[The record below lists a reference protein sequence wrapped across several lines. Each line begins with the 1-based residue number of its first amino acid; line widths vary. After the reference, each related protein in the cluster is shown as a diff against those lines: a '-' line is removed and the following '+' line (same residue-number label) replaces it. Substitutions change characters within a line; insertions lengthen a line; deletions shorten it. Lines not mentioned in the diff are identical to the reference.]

1 MQNSFKHLL
10 EPVRVG
16 KFVLKNRMTSSNSM
30 PHFSQGPEKYPA
42 APTISHYYGRAR
54 AGAAWIT
61 LNGIDDNYGMP
72 DAPDTVDFG
81 HFPDFDMHDAKCQN
95 YMIELIE
102 AMHGIGTL
110 VSGAIFSASRIY
122 RYENPQGE
130 IEMVDTNARQISDYE
145 GMFGVITDS
154 TPSDLFYKVAKS
166 CAQRTL
172 LYKRLGF
179 DGVTIHMSYRS
190 QLQGQMLSPISNKRT
205 DEYGGCF
212 ENRVRFPL
220 MLLKEIKEAA
230 GNDMLIELQFSPE
243 EPSGGYSFEEGMR
256 FLKLAEPYIDIVQVR
271 SSDVNLN
278 HPIPF
283 ETNHMP
289 FLDLAAR
296 VKAQDFDFL
305 VSGTGGY
312 FYPDEL
318 EKAIEE
324 GKLDLVA
331 MARAWIS
338 NPEYGDFLYQD
349 RAEDLVPCL
358 RCNKCHGRAIGEVLS
373 STCSV
378 NPKLGL
384 EAVEDFLSTGEI
396 NKKNVAVVGGG
407 PGGLRTAIFL
417 SDKGHSVT
425 VYEQS
430 ESLGGA
436 IKHSDFVEFK
446 WTLKDYK
453 DYLIRQVEKRDI
465 KILLGTKAIP
475 SELDGKYDCIV
486 VAIGA
491 EPFVPEL
498 EGFKNKNV
506 YMASDILMDRSLAK
520 GKTVI
525 IGGGEVG
532 TETGILLA
540 KEGMDVTV
548 LARRNMLA
556 HDAAEKHYYEMV
568 KDEWESY
575 PNFRFVL
582 NADAKSID
590 ENGVNYEIK
599 GSGLKFSEKADTVV
613 LACGMRAKTDEA
625 LSFYGCAPYVYYVG
639 DCKKPGSIQ
648 TVNRMAYIVSKNI

>member
-1 MQNSFKHLL
+1 MYNDFKHLL
-10 EPVRVG
+10 QPLKVG
-16 KFVLKNRMTSSNSM
+16 SFVFKNRMTSSNSM

-54 AGAAWIT
+54 TGAAWIT
-61 LNGIDDNYGMP
+61 LNGVDDNVGMP
-72 DAPDTVDFG
+72 EAPDTVDFG

-95 YMIELIE
+95 YMTELIE

-130 IEMVDTNARQISDYE
+130 IELVDTNARQISDYE
-145 GMFGVITDS
+145 GMFGLITDS
-154 TPSDLFYKVAKS
+154 TPADVFYKVAKS

-179 DGVTIHMSYRS
+179 DGVTVHMSYRS

-205 DEYGGCF
+205 DEYGGSF

-243 EPSGGYSFEEGMR
+243 EPEGGYSFEEGMR

-283 ETNHMP
+283 ETEHMP
-289 FLDLAAR
+289 FLELAAK
-296 VKAQDFDFL
+296 VKAEGFNFL

-312 FYPDEL
+312 FYPEEL
-318 EKAIEE
+318 EKAIAD

-338 NPEYGDFLYQD
+338 NPDYGELLYEN

-384 EAVEDFLSTGEI
+384 EAVEDYLACPAG
-396 NKKNVAVVGGG
+396 KKKKVAVIGGG

-417 SDKGHSVT
+417 ADKGHEVT

-430 ESLGGA
+430 SSLGGA
-436 IKHSDFVEFK
+436 IRHSDFVDFK

-453 DYLIRQVEKRDI
+453 DYLIRQVGKRDI
-465 KILLGTKAIP
+465 RVLLNSRAEAASI
-475 SELDGKYDCIV
+475 DGLYDCVV

-491 EPFVPEL
+491 EAFVPQL
-498 EGFKNKNV
+498 EGFKNENV
-506 YMASDILMDRSLAK
+506 YLASDVLTDHSLAK
-520 GKTVI
+520 GKIVI

-532 TETGILLA
+532 VETGILLA
-540 KEGMDVTV
+540 GKGMDVTV

-568 KDEWESY
+568 KDKWESY
-575 PNFRFVL
+575 PNFKFVL

-590 ENGVNYEIK
+590 EKGVNYEIK
-599 GSGLKFSEKADTVV
+599 GSGLKFSEKADTVI
-613 LACGMRAKTDEA
+613 LACGMRAKRDEA